1 MTQKQATASTANR
14 DGRGTKNANSAS
26 DDTTP
31 IARVIAA
38 LDRAG
43 RGQIR
48 NGMMRC
54 PAHDDRNASLSV
66 SVGDDGRVL
75 LKCFAGCSTE
85 DICTALGLKM
95 ADLFESWERVDTPD
109 GVTLA
114 QYAEAKRLPVELLT
128 GLGLEDVKYFK
139 APAVKIP
146 YFLASGEDGPVRYR
160 MRLQKRVN
168 GDGRFTWRKGS
179 KLVPYGVWRLADAIK
194 ARYVVLEEGESDAQT
209 LWHHGIPALGIPG
222 ANNWRDDWA
231 ELLSSIP
238 TIYVVVEP
246 DKGGEALR
254 AKMLASAMVDRISFV
269 SLGKHKDA
277 SGLHCA
283 DPDGFGV
290 AFRAALDAAEP
301 AREIVDA
308 ERDERESVAWA
319 ACARLAESCSILDE
333 LISDMQKL
341 GAVGEA
347 TCAKL
352 IYLAMTSRMFPRPVS
367 VVVKGPSSAGKSFT
381 TETVLR
387 FFPDSA
393 QYKLSGMSE
402 KFLLYDETPLANK
415 MMIFAEADGFNGDFQ
430 SYIVRTLLSEGRLIY
445 GTVDR
450 DGGDNAGMSPRLIE
464 REGPTGAIITT
475 TAIKLH
481 PENETRLLSIPV
493 DDTANQTASI
503 LAALA
508 DGSRNTVDFTRWHAL
523 ATWLEAGPHEVAI
536 PFAPALATLI
546 PPVAVRLR
554 RDFGQLL
561 ALIRSHALLH
571 RASRETAEGAIV
583 ATIDDYAVVRGLVRE
598 IIGEAAA
605 HTVPPTMRETV
616 RAVEGLLSG
625 SKAHASIGEIG
636 RALKLDKASASRRV
650 RAATA
655 AGYLENAESKRGVAA
670 KIVMA
675 DPLPEE
681 RELLPTPE
689 VLHGCAVASGDSERP
704 SLDGEDRDSEELWL

>member
-1 MTQKQATASTANR
+1 MTARTRIEDALRAHGCRQ
-14 DGRGTKNANSAS
+14 RGDSWT
-26 DDTTP
+26 
-31 IARVIAA
+31 
-38 LDRAG
+38 
-43 RGQIR
+43 
-48 NGMMRC
+48 C
-54 PAHDDRNASLSV
+54 PAHEDADPSLSV
-66 SVGDDGRVL
+66 GVGEDGRVL
-75 LKCFAGCSTE
+75 LRCFTGCTPE
-85 DICTALGLKM
+85 AIVAAIGLQM
-95 ADLFESWERVDTPD
+95 ADLFEPAERRDTPD

-114 QYAEAKRLPVELLT
+114 EYAEAKRLPLELLT
-128 GLGLEDVKYFK
+128 ELGLDDVKYFK
-139 APAVKIP
+139 APALKIP
-146 YFLASGEDGPVRYR
+146 YYLASGEDGPVRYR
-160 MRLQKRVN
+160 LRLHKRLN
-168 GDGRFTWRKGS
+168 GDGRFRWRKGS
-179 KLVPYGVWRLADAIK
+179 KLIPYGLWRLADAT
-194 ARYVVLEEGESDAQT
+194 AAGYAVLVEGESDAQT

-222 ANNWRDDWA
+222 ANNWREEWA
-231 ELLSSIP
+231 DLLSGIQ
-238 TIYVVVEP
+238 TGYVVVEP
-246 DKGGEALR
+246 DKGGDTLR
-254 AKMLASAMVDRISFV
+254 AKMLASTLVDRISFV
-269 SLGKHKDA
+269 SLGKYKDA

-283 DPDGFGV
+283 DPDGFDV

-308 ERDERESVAWA
+308 ERDERESEAWA
-319 ACARLAESCSILDE
+319 ACESLARSASILDT
-333 LISDMQKL
+333 LILDMQKL

-402 KFLLYDETPLANK
+402 KFLLYDDSPLAHR

-450 DGGDNAGMSPRLIE
+450 DGGDNAGMTPRLIE

-493 DDTANQTASI
+493 DDTAGQTASI

-523 ATWLEAGPHEVAI
+523 ATWLETGPHEVAI
-536 PFAPALATLI
+536 PYARALATLI

-571 RASRETAEGAIV
+571 RAIRETVDGEII
-583 ATIDDYAVVRGLVRE
+583 ATIDDYTVVRGLVRE
-598 IIGEAAA
+598 IIGEAAGR
-605 HTVPPTMRETV
+605 TVPKTMRETV
-616 RAVEGLLSG
+616 RTVEKLLSG
-625 SKAHASIGEIG
+625 SKAHASVGEIG
-636 RALKLDKASASRRV
+636 HALKLDKTSASRRV
-650 RAATA
+650 RAATT
-655 AGYLENAESKRGVAA
+655 AGYLENTESKRGVAA
-670 KIVMA
+670 KIVLA

-681 RELLPTPE
+681 RELLPTPDE
-689 VLHGCAVASGDSERP
+689 VLRCCGVASGDSEHP
-704 SLDGEDRDSEELWL
+704 PLDGEDRDTEELWL